1 MNRRAYMGLV
11 SCLSVVSMSLLLTV
25 NHGDISINSATA
37 YPHQP
42 ESGTLEYLCLKYKDK
57 LQVTENDCNE
67 MFYNND
73 VKADLGWVSVC
84 RIAKLAA
91 NQFPTLIRMSLGF
104 AKCHAGPLDQVEGLF
119 GDIKEMGHDAMGFAG
134 SWLKK

>member
-1 MNRRAYMGLV
+1 MNRRAYTGLV

-25 NHGDISINSATA
+25 NHGDISINSAAA

-73 VKADLGWVSVC
+73 VKADLGWVSAC

-104 AKCHAGPLDQVEGLF
+104 TKCHAGPLDQVNSFFDNVKG
-119 GDIKEMGHDAMGFAG
+119 IGHDAIAFAE
-134 SWLKK
+134 SWQKK